1 MSDWELMGKHPV
13 LSFSES
19 TLLRHTSCCT
29 TREERAKEAEEIK
42 SLLRQER
49 ERTEAELRQRQRF

>member
-1 MSDWELMGKHPV
+1 MGSGPKDP
-13 LSFSES
+13 
-19 TLLRHTSCCT
+19 
-29 TREERAKEAEEIK
+29 REEKAKEAEEIK